1 MKKVF
6 SLSLVLL
13 SMMVC
18 TVYSQEKSKSETKEN
33 RKLEQQ
39 KQVTDLINGKE
50 FVFVA
55 QTAYPTG
62 SKSVSLSGNPNF
74 VKFHPEMIEGSMPF
88 FGRAYGSIGY
98 GSDPGLK
105 FSNKPEE
112 FTVAEKKKNYQV
124 NASVRNGNDLY
135 KLSMTVSFDGSANLS
150 VISPNRST
158 ISYQGGISPV
168 VKPEEKK

>member
-1 MKKVF
+1 MKKV
-6 SLSLVLL
+6 LSLVLL
-13 SMMVC
+13 SIMVS
-18 TVYSQEKSKSETKEN
+18 TVYSQNNAKSETKES

-39 KQVTDLINGKE
+39 KQVSDLINGKE
-50 FVFVA
+50 FVFEA

-62 SKSVSLSGNPNF
+62 SKSVNLSGNPNF
-74 VKFHPEMIEGSMPF
+74 VKFSPEMIDGSMPF

-98 GSDPGLK
+98 GGDPGLR

-112 FTVAEKKKNYQV
+112 FTVSEKKKNYQV
-124 NASVRNGNDLY
+124 NANVRNDNDLY

-150 VISPNRST
+150 IISPNRST
-158 ISYQGGISPV
+158 ISYQGRISQV